1 MVNTG
6 RNFICNC
13 SLSFYLSLCISL
25 YAYPSLFLS
34 LSLLFFLYVSVSLSL
49 TLCLSLSVCLP
60 IYLSIYLSTY
70 LFIDLS
76 IYLSIYLS
84 YLSIYL
90 SLLILNTCRDSLTD
104 LCNAVVLKSVS
115 DQTANAK
122 HDKSGCHK
130 ASSISQ
136 LLHVGVVEDILNRGQ
151 QQPPNREG
159 RTNLEICPGEE
170 RRVVHIGD
178 EKRRWERRIEMKS
191 GKET

>member
-1 MVNTG
+1 MLL
-6 RNFICNC
+6 FSI
-13 SLSFYLSLCISL
+13 
-25 YAYPSLFLS
+25 FLS
-34 LSLLFFLYVSVSLSL
+34 LSMHISVCIPLSVSLSFSAFL
-49 TLCLSLSVCLP
+49 SICLCLPLSNSLSLTVCLSAYLSIYLP
-60 IYLSIYLSTY
+60 IYLSTY
-70 LFIDLS
+70 LS

-170 RRVVHIGD
+170 RRVVHMGD